1 MDSSSDVAVRRQH
14 VEEAGEILKNLASA
28 IRAGTPNRF
37 HVSVKPLFD
46 EFWDLAKHV
55 ADHED

>member
-1 MDSSSDVAVRRQH
+1 MSEDTMAVRQEH
-14 VEEAGEILKNLASA
+14 IDEAGEILRNLAAA
-28 IRAGTPNRF
+28 IREGTPNRF